1 MRVFYKSYDHF
12 GILAVLAI
20 FMKNG
25 GISSFTVSDI
35 SCYKNCLR
43 HDELVKSGR
52 ETKEGLI
59 ITHILIL
66 YAEPSGEN
74 SYKGFK
80 SNYS

>member
-1 MRVFYKSYDHF
+1 
-12 GILAVLAI
+12 
-20 FMKNG
+20 MKNG

-35 SCYKNCLR
+35 SCYINCLGQD
-43 HDELVKSGR
+43 DELVKSGR

-66 YAEPSGEN
+66 YAEPSGEK

-80 SNYS
+80 SNYSLNKINS